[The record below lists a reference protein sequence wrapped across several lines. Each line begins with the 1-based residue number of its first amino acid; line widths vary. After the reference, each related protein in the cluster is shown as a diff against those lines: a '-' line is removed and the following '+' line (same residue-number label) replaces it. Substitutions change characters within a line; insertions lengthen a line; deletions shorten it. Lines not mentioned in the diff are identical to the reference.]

1 MEDTLAQVL
10 TLSNVVF
17 CLMISVL
24 VFVIRRGVNAF
35 WKSAKQNKIW
45 NELILPILPLVTGGC
60 LAASISAWP
69 YPEDFQ
75 TFGARVIF
83 GCVAG
88 LFSAHTYRVVHNM
101 IKKREEEKGV
111 EKSSENL
118 DGPL

>member
-10 TLSNVVF
+10 TLSNIVF

-24 VFVIRRGVNAF
+24 VFVVRRGVDAF
-35 WKSAKQNKIW
+35 WKTAKQNKIW
-45 NELILPILPLVTGGC
+45 NELVLPILPLVTGGT
-60 LAASISAWP
+60 LGASIATWP

-88 LFSAHTYRVVHNM
+88 LFSSQVYRIV
-101 IKKREEEKGV
+101 KKMLEKKEKKV
-111 EKSSENL
+111 EVST
-118 DGPL
+118 D